1 MDASALNADG
11 RKGQTAL
18 RAYAIG
24 VLSAVVAL
32 GLRQL
37 LAPLLGNQILYL
49 VLCPAVVFS
58 VWYCGVG
65 PAIATIAIGSAGI
78 WFWFLPHTGHSVWSG
93 HTNVEY
99 TSFVGFLIV
108 SGLIIVMGE
117 SNRRGRL
124 REQIYADE
132 ARAATAKFKAVFE
145 QTTVFAGVM
154 SLDGIMLDANR
165 LSLDMCGYRAE
176 DIIGQPFWETAWWRG
191 SAEAQAQIRAATLQA
206 ARGEA
211 FREVLPYRWAD
222 GSEHVVDFALHPIR
236 DNQGRMIF
244 LHPTGV
250 DITDLKNVEKK
261 YRQLTT
267 TLEEQ
272 VLGRTE
278 ELEHRTGQLRD
289 LSRRLLQIQDSER
302 RRIARELHDSAGQV
316 LAALGMNMQ
325 AMLLETQQVSPK
337 LTQVAQENF
346 ALTQQLTQSIRTMSY
361 LLHPPLL
368 DEVGLPAALD
378 WYVRGLKERGGVDIS
393 LTMPEKFSRMPAD
406 LELAV
411 FRVVQECLTNIHRHS
426 GCKNASIQLATQEH
440 VLHVVVSDDGRGIS
454 PEKLLEIHSHGS
466 GVGFQGMRERLAPYE
481 GTMQIDSGPSGT
493 TVAVTFQVPNFKSVS
508 A

>member
-1 MDASALNADG
+1 M
-11 RKGQTAL
+11 
-18 RAYAIG
+18 
-24 VLSAVVAL
+24 
-32 GLRQL
+32 
-37 LAPLLGNQILYL
+37 
-49 VLCPAVVFS
+49 
-58 VWYCGVG
+58 
-65 PAIATIAIGSAGI
+65 
-78 WFWFLPHTGHSVWSG
+78 
-93 HTNVEY
+93 
-99 TSFVGFLIV
+99 
-108 SGLIIVMGE
+108 
-117 SNRRGRL
+117 
-124 REQIYADE
+124 
-132 ARAATAKFKAVFE
+132 
-145 QTTVFAGVM
+145 
-154 SLDGIMLDANR
+154 
-165 LSLDMCGYRAE
+165 
-176 DIIGQPFWETAWWRG
+176 
-191 SAEAQAQIRAATLQA
+191 
-206 ARGEA
+206 
-211 FREVLPYRWAD
+211 LPYLWAD

-236 DNQGRMIF
+236 DNQGKIIF
-244 LHPTGV
+244 LHPSGV

-261 YRQLTT
+261 YRQLTA
-267 TLEEQ
+267 TLEQQ

-393 LTMPEKFSRMPAD
+393 LTMPEKLSRMPAD

-454 PEKLLEIHSHGS
+454 PEKLLEIQSHGS

-493 TVAVTFQVPNFKSVS
+493 TVAVTFQIPNFKSAS

>member
-1 MDASALNADG
+1 MGATAVNADG
-11 RKGQTAL
+11 RKEQTAL
-18 RAYAIG
+18 GRYAIG
-24 VLSAVVAL
+24 ILSAVVAL

-37 LAPLLGNQILYL
+37 LAPFLGNQILYL
-49 VLCPAVVFS
+49 ALCPAVVFA

-65 PAIATIAIGSAGI
+65 PAIAASAVGSAGV
-78 WFWFLPHTGHSVWSG
+78 WFWFLPHTGHSAWSG

-99 TSFVGFLIV
+99 RSLAGFLIV
-108 SGLIIVMGE
+108 AGLIIGIGE
-117 SNRRGRL
+117 SNRRSRL
-124 REQIYADE
+124 REQAYANE
-132 ARAATAKFKAVFE
+132 ARAATAKFKALFE

-154 SLDGIMLDANR
+154 SLDGIVLDANR
-165 LSLDMCGYRAE
+165 LCLDMCGYRDE
-176 DIIGQPFWETAWWRG
+176 DIIGRPFWETGWWRG
-191 SAEAQAQIRAATLQA
+191 SAETQAQIRAATLQA

-211 FREVLPYRWAD
+211 YREVLPYLWAD

-236 DNQGRMIF
+236 DDQGKIIF

-261 YRQLTT
+261 YRQLAA

-272 VLGRTE
+272 VQGRTE
-278 ELEHRTGQLRD
+278 ELEHRTEQLRD
-289 LSRRLLQIQDSER
+289 LSRRLMQIQDSER

-325 AMLLETQQVSPK
+325 AMLLETQQASPK
-337 LTQVAQENF
+337 LAQVAQENF
-346 ALTQQLTQSIRTMSY
+346 VLTQQLSQSIRTMSY

-378 WYVRGLKERGGVDIS
+378 WYVKGLKERSGVDIS
-393 LTMPEKFSRMPAD
+393 LIMPEKFSRLPAD

-426 GCKNASIQLATQEH
+426 GCKSASIQLAIQKQ
-440 VLHVVVSDDGRGIS
+440 VLHVVVSDDGKGIP
-454 PEKLLEIHSHGS
+454 PERLLEIQSQGS

-481 GTMQIDSGPSGT
+481 GTMQIESGPSGT
-493 TVAVTFQVPNFKSVS
+493 TVTVTFQIPSFKSVS